1 MARVKCPKCDLANPA
16 GQAVCTR
23 CHTALPRVSIEA
35 RSDPP
40 PLDMRE
46 VSFRRGQL
54 IANRYTVIDLIGRGG
69 MGCIYRVRDN
79 TLNEEVALKTLLPQF
94 ARDKVVVDA
103 ARFER
108 VPVSGVFDVGD
119 TEAFVAAVSDLFEL
133 QADRERN
140 QIMLRPRP

>member
-1 MARVKCPKCDLANPA
+1 MA
-16 GQAVCTR
+16 
-23 CHTALPRVSIEA
+23 
-35 RSDPP
+35 
-40 PLDMRE
+40 E
-46 VSFRRGQL
+46 V
-54 IANRYTVIDLIGRGG
+54 NRYS
-69 MGCIYRVRDN
+69 
-79 TLNEEVALKTLLPQF
+79 
-94 ARDKVVVDA
+94 RDKVVVDA